1 MNKNTKSHGMSES
14 RLSKIGEHIKNNYIN
29 NNKYIG
35 TSTLIYRNG
44 EIAYLDIQGQ
54 QDRER
59 SIQLNRDTI
68 FRIYS
73 MTKPITS
80 VALMSLYEEGKIQL
94 DDFVHKYIPSW
105 KNLKKQGF
113 LNMVA
118 FRAIFCGFAHF
129 HKISAYFPGRLMPGV
144 IRCMQLSASSTF
156 L

>member
-94 DDFVHKYIPSW
+94 DRKSTR
-105 KNLKKQGF
+105 
-113 LNMVA
+113 LN
-118 FRAIFCGFAHF
+118 
-129 HKISAYFPGRLMPGV
+129 
-144 IRCMQLSASSTF
+144 SSHW
-156 L
+156 